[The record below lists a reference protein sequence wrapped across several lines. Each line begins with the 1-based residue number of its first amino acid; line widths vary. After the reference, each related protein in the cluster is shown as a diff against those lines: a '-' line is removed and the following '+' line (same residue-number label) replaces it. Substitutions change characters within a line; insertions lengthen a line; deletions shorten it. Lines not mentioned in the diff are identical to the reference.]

1 MFAVWLLVT
10 CSLVATA
17 RCDSAQV
24 QIVQLSPEK
33 ALNLSYAY
41 LQAQQL
47 GVLPKGMTICMR
59 ALFRDWQFKLLFYI
73 TNTNNDAS
81 LEFAWVDSRL
91 TLYARKGDQFAYYRA
106 DCGSSMNRSPFAWN
120 FFCVSYNADTKE
132 LKLVTNREVV
142 FSETEDNDVLKL
154 DHSSSAVIFLQSYL
168 TATSIMDFN
177 FWSRS
182 LSTDEISSVLND
194 CSQDFVSNNKPDY
207 VHWPEVNIITSG
219 DNFTQVT
226 TRPRSDVCSDL
237 EPRETEVFR
246 VPLLFTFKQA
256 FEFCDD
262 LNADFPPI
270 SNLTQFE
277 EILKSSRGFD
287 LSLGVWVPVKRS
299 RTEPTK
305 WSLSS
310 KEQNNTDVTV
320 SDRLNSTGATSMDSQ
335 DCLSYNASNATA
347 PYQAVSCE
355 SLR

>member
-10 CSLVATA
+10 CCLVATA
-17 RCDSAQV
+17 RCDSVQV

-33 ALNLSYAY
+33 ALNMSYAY

-59 ALFRDWQFKLLFYI
+59 ALFGDWQFKLLFLI
-73 TNTNNDAS
+73 TNTNNDVI
-81 LEFAWVDSRL
+81 EFAWADSSL
-91 TLYARKGDQFAYYRA
+91 TLYARKGDQFAYYEA
-106 DCGSSMNRSPFAWN
+106 DCGRSMNLSPFAWN

-142 FSETEDNDVLKL
+142 FSKTEDKEVFKIDY
-154 DHSSSAVIFLQSYL
+154 SSYEVNFLQSYL
-168 TATSIMDFN
+168 TATSITDFN

-207 VHWPEVNIITSG
+207 VYWPEVNIITSG

-246 VPLLFTFKQA
+246 VPLLFTFREA

-320 SDRLNSTGATSMDSQ
+320 SDRLNSTGATSMDSK
-335 DCLSYNASNATA
+335 DCLGYDASNATA

-355 SLR
+355 TR